1 MHKTIKIFV
10 KSIGWILLTI
20 ILLVF
25 LVFFLLNTPYFQDK
39 LTETVLEK
47 VELHLGNNIDFT
59 SVKIKLFNK
68 VEFEDL
74 LITDLESD
82 TIVFAPKMQAG
93 VPGLISKVL
102 FQKNAPLTIGSLDFD
117 KSYFRLYSDSTG
129 TINIQFIVDKIKAG
143 KDTTKPS
150 KGLAMHKIKVSDSR
164 FVLSKFNPVRKDY
177 GIEFSNMVF
186 SELNFTVKDLK
197 VMADTVKMD
206 IKKLSFLE
214 KSGFYVNNFESY
226 FMLGAGFLNF
236 KECNIQTK
244 TSQINFP
251 EIAFDF
257 NTFKDFGNDFFN
269 LVRLKIES
277 DNSKINTLDIAYF
290 AFFFREMDQDINL
303 TGSFYGHLSNLNA
316 RNLDLSFGQNSSIK
330 GNFDLFGLPDISST
344 FLMFDIDELVTTI
357 EDMNQINLPN
367 EKKINLPQKLNT
379 ITEYK
384 YKGNFTGFFRDF
396 VSYGTLETNL
406 GLLNTDVLFRPD
418 TADRVTFRGQLSSK
432 NFNVGAFTANPE
444 MIGNISL
451 DLNIDGFGRID
462 KSFDVDIEGDI
473 YEFEVN
479 GYNYQAIK
487 VDGEFSDKRFNGI
500 LNIDDPN
507 AKVNF
512 DGLVDLSSEIRRYI
526 FTANVLHTNLFNLN
540 IHKNDSNYIASFLMN
555 ANLSGNKLDEINGEV
570 KLLNSLFAKT
580 DAQIQVYDLNLS
592 IRNDSVLNKLDLKSD
607 FMNGSI
613 SGQYKLSQL
622 PGEYLN
628 LLNQY
633 LPAFFT
639 SNGEGLSSYSD
650 FNYELE
656 FKNSQPVFNFFL
668 PEYMLYPSTKIQG
681 KLIRNGTLYSK
692 FTMQSPQIMV
702 KNSSV
707 KNAMFYAETDKNG
720 LGIELG
726 CENINLNDRIE
737 FENFTVESAIDSNLA
752 NFELRWMNW
761 DSSLQRGVLPGKL
774 AFYNKPGQRL
784 SGKVE
789 LDSSKIAIND
799 SLWALNPFELTIDS
813 NRVDI
818 QNFKL
823 SHNDE
828 YILANGSL
836 NNTNPNDSIV
846 CEFQSFDFSNLN
858 AFTKSSS
865 VMFGGILNGSA
876 SITGFTKPL
885 FFAKLFIT
893 DLLMNNEQIGNTK
906 IDTYWN
912 DEKQSVA
919 INADIFRGRLNTL
932 NITGD
937 LFPAR
942 KNELDLLL
950 KLDKLKLD
958 FMNPYLS
965 TIFGDITGNAS
976 GVLTLKGT
984 AREPYINGDLNLQRT
999 ALTINYLKT
1008 RYNFTTKMGISNNN
1022 LIFNNVEI
1030 NDVNGSIAMLNGV
1043 IHTEFFK
1050 KYRLNLSVD
1059 AKKFQFMN
1067 TTLSDNEM
1075 FYGTAYASGL
1085 VRINGEPESL
1095 KFDVAAKT
1103 EPGTQFNIP
1112 LSDSDELEDYNFIKY
1127 VDSDTAEAKV
1137 DNEYN
1142 VNLMGMLMDFNL
1154 KITPDAKVK
1163 MIFDPTVGD
1172 EIVARG
1178 NGEVRVVIN
1187 TLGDFKIIGEYII
1200 EEGDYLFTLQNVINR
1215 KFKVEKGSSVRWSG
1229 DPVNADINIDTY
1241 YRTKASL
1248 ADLNESF
1255 EVEGASKKTVDCKLK
1270 LTGKLMQPMVGYDIY
1285 LPLADQSERDKVKSR
1300 INTDE
1305 EKGKQFLSLLIINR
1319 FLYAGSGRQESSGI
1333 GTENIAGVNASEL
1346 FSNQVS
1352 MWLSQIS
1359 NDFDINFNYR
1369 PGTEISSSEIELMF
1383 ETQLLND
1390 RMTINGGVD
1399 MKTNAD
1405 VEQASAFVGD
1415 VDIDYKITK
1424 NGRLRARMFNRGNE
1438 AEQIVQLAP
1447 YTQGLGVFYTE
1458 EFDSFGEVFRNIRDS
1473 IFNRDKKKNG
1483 KRKKKT
1489 SDKAVLREEN
1499 E

>member
-1 MHKTIKIFV
+1 MRKIIKIFV
-10 KSIGWILLTI
+10 KSIGWILLTV
-20 ILLVF
+20 ILSVF
-25 LVFFLLNTPYFQDK
+25 LVFFLLNTPYFQNK
-39 LTETVLEK
+39 LTSTILEK
-47 VELHLGNNIDFT
+47 VELNLGNTIDFT
-59 SVKIKLFNK
+59 SVKIRLFNK

-74 LITDLESD
+74 LITDLEAD
-82 TIVFAPKMQAG
+82 TIVFASKMQAG
-93 VPGLISKVL
+93 VPGLVRKVL
-102 FQKNAPLTIGSLDFD
+102 FQKDAPLSIGSLDFE
-117 KSYFRLYSDSTG
+117 KSYFRLYSDSTS
-129 TINIQFIVDKIKAG
+129 TINIQFIVDKIKSG
-143 KDTTKPS
+143 KDTTQSS
-150 KGLAMHKIKVSDSR
+150 KGIAMHKIKVSDSR
-164 FVLSKFNPVRKDY
+164 FVLSKFNPTKKDY
-177 GIEFSNMVF
+177 GIELNNMVF
-186 SELNFTVKDLK
+186 PELNFTVKNFK
-197 VMADTVKMD
+197 VVADTISLD

-214 KSGFYVNNFESY
+214 KSGLYINNFKSEL
-226 FMLGAGFLNF
+226 MLGSGFLDF
-236 KECNIQTK
+236 KECIIQTK
-244 TSQINFP
+244 FSDINFP
-251 EIAFDF
+251 KVSFSF
-257 NTFKDFGNDFFN
+257 GSFKDFGNDFFN
-269 LVRLKIES
+269 LVRLKINS
-277 DNSKINTLDIAYF
+277 NNSKINTLDIAYF
-290 AFFFREMDQDINL
+290 AAFFREMDQNISL
-303 TGSFYGHLSNLNA
+303 TGNFHGYLSNLNA

-330 GNFDLFGLPDISST
+330 GNFDLYGLPEISST
-344 FLMFDIDELVTTI
+344 FLMFDIDEMITTI
-357 EDMNQINLPN
+357 EDMNEINLPK
-367 EKKINLPQKLNT
+367 EKKINLPHKLST

-406 GLLNTDVLFRPD
+406 GILNTDVLFRPD
-418 TADRVTFRGQLSSK
+418 SSDRITFSGQLSSK
-432 NFNVGAFTANPE
+432 NFNVGAFTASPE
-444 MIGNISL
+444 IIGNISL
-451 DLNIDGFGRID
+451 DLNIDGFGKID
-462 KSFDVDIEGDI
+462 KGFDVNIKGDI

-479 GYNYQAIK
+479 GYNYQAIN

-500 LNIDDPN
+500 INIDDPN

-555 ANLSGNKLDEINGEV
+555 ANLSGNKLDEINGDV

-592 IRNDSVLNKLDLKSD
+592 IRNDSVLNKLDLQSD
-607 FMNGSI
+607 FMNASI

-628 LLNQY
+628 LLSKY

-639 SNGEGLSSYSD
+639 AKSEELSSYSD

-668 PEYMLYPSTKIQG
+668 PDYKLYPSTKIQG
-681 KLIRNGTLYSK
+681 KLVRNGSLYSK
-692 FTMQSPQIMV
+692 LTMQSPQIKV
-702 KNSSV
+702 KNNSL
-707 KNAMFYAETDKNG
+707 KNAMFFAETNNNG
-720 LGIELG
+720 LGIEIG
-726 CENINLNDRIE
+726 CENINLNNRVE
-737 FENFTVESAIDSNLA
+737 FNNFTVESGIDSNLA

-774 AFYNKPGQRL
+774 AFYNKPGQKL

-789 LDSSKIAIND
+789 LDSSKVIIND
-799 SLWALNPFELTIDS
+799 SLWVLNPFELIIDS
-813 NRVDI
+813 NRIDI
-818 QNFKL
+818 QDFKL

-828 YILANGSL
+828 YIFANGSL
-836 NNTNPNDSIV
+836 NNTNPNDSII
-846 CEFQSFDFSNLN
+846 CEFQSFNFANLN
-858 AFTKSSS
+858 AFTRSNS
-865 VMFGGILNGSA
+865 VMFGGILNGNA
-876 SITGFTKPL
+876 SITGYTKPL

-893 DLLMNNEQIGNTK
+893 DLLMNNEHIGNTK
-906 IDTYWN
+906 IDTYWD
-912 DEKQSVA
+912 DEMQSVA

-932 NITGD
+932 NVTGD
-937 LFPAR
+937 LFPSR
-942 KNELDLLL
+942 NNELDLLL
-950 KLDKLKLD
+950 KLDKFKLD

-965 TIFGDITGNAS
+965 SIFGDITGNAS

-1008 RYNFTTKMGISNNN
+1008 RYNFTTVMGISNNN

-1030 NDVNGSIAMLNGV
+1030 NDVNGSIAKLNGA
-1043 IHTEFFK
+1043 IYTDFFK
-1050 KYRLNLSVD
+1050 KYRLNLSID
-1059 AKKFQFMN
+1059 AQNFQFMN
-1067 TTLSDNEM
+1067 TTLSDNEL

-1112 LSDSDELEDYNFIKY
+1112 LSDNEELEDYNFIRY
-1127 VDSDTAEAKV
+1127 VDADTTEIKV
-1137 DNEYN
+1137 ENDYN
-1142 VNLMGMLMDFNL
+1142 VNLMGMIMDFNL

-1172 EIVARG
+1172 EIEARG
-1178 NGEVRVVIN
+1178 NGDLRVVIN
-1187 TLGDFKIIGEYII
+1187 TLGDFKLIGEYII

-1229 DPVNADINIDTY
+1229 DPVNADININTY

-1248 ADLNESF
+1248 ADLNEAF
-1255 EVEGASKKTVDCKLK
+1255 EIEGASKKTVDCKLK

-1319 FLYAGSGRQESSGI
+1319 FLYAGSGRQGSSSI

-1369 PGTEISSSEIELMF
+1369 PGTDISSSEIELMF

-1438 AEQIVQLAP
+1438 EIVQLAP

-1458 EFDSFGEVFRNIRDS
+1458 EFDNFGEVLRNIQNNV
-1473 IFNRDKKKNG
+1473 FNRDQKKK
-1483 KRKKKT
+1483 KKSKKT
-1489 SDKAVLREEN
+1489 TSDEAVIREEK